1 MGRPSVS
8 AERRRQILE
17 AAIRSLAANGLAGTS
32 LDRIAEEAGMA
43 RGHIRH
49 FAGNRDDILTAAAV
63 LFYFGEVPD
72 TDTDAPEIS
81 NATSFLPGE
90 ANTITGALDYLFGV
104 FAESDA
110 ENTVSLA
117 LVDAARTNPRIHAIV
132 LRAYTGSQN
141 DLASLLAKAHPEA
154 TPAACRNVAYGILT
168 IALGNVFMADIE
180 VSAQRTA
187 VARQSAELLVTTL
200 SESPGPRVG

>member
-8 AERRRQILE
+8 AERRRQVLE

-72 TDTDAPEIS
+72 LDTNGPVIS
-81 NATSFLPGE
+81 NAASFLPEKAG
-90 ANTITGALDYLFGV
+90 TIAEALDYLFGD
-104 FAESDA
+104 FAEPDA
-110 ENTVSLA
+110 ENTVALA

-141 DLASLLAKAHPEA
+141 ELAALLAQACPEA
-154 TPAACRNVAYGILT
+154 APAACRNVAYGILT

-180 VSAQRTA
+180 VSSQRTA
-187 VARQSAELLVTTL
+187 VARQSAELLVATL
-200 SESPGPRVG
+200 SETLSPRAG

>member
-72 TDTDAPEIS
+72 ADTDVPVIP
-81 NATSFLPGE
+81 NAASFLPEKAG
-90 ANTITGALDYLFGV
+90 TIAGALDYLFGD
-104 FAESDA
+104 FAAPDA
-110 ENTVSLA
+110 ENAVTLA
-117 LVDAARTNPRIHAIV
+117 LVDAARTNPQIHAIV

-141 DLASLLAKAHPEA
+141 ELAALLAQACPEA
-154 TPAACRNVAYGILT
+154 AATSCRNVAYGILT

-187 VARQSAELLVTTL
+187 VARQSAELLVATL
-200 SESPGPRVG
+200 SEKPGSLAG